1 MKRFWPLLLALVAAA
16 LWYVERPGGVSSVGV
31 EPPAPI
37 ERATE
42 NDIEALF
49 EQRRSDVQVRG
60 AGTVLRTLSDDDEG
74 SRHQRFILELPSGH
88 TLLIAHNID
97 LVPRIDSLQ
106 KGDRVE
112 FYGEYEWNDKGGVIH
127 WTHHDP
133 RGRHVAGWLKHQGRI
148 YQ

>member
-97 LVPRIDSLQ
+97 LAPRIDSLQ